1 MLAAALGIGLQ
12 AFIIGFS
19 GAMAPGPVLTVTIT
33 ETILRGRRSAIM
45 LMVGHALL
53 EIVLIAA
60 FVAGLRYVLAD
71 QLVVRAISVGGGIF
85 LVWMGANLLRQ
96 VVTGEA
102 RLDLRAA
109 GERPRHGPV
118 LDGVATSLSNP
129 YFIIWWATI
138 GATLVLK
145 ALALGP
151 VALAAFYIGHEGAD
165 FAWYGAVIAAVSGGR
180 RFITQRAYAWVLGAL
195 AAAVLALGLYYLADT
210 AVYLLR

>member
-45 LMVGHALL
+45 LMVGHAML

-71 QLVVRAISVGGGIF
+71 QLVVRVISVGGGIF
-85 LVWMGANLLRQ
+85 LVWMGSSLLRQ
-96 VVTGEA
+96 VLTGKA
-102 RLDLRAA
+102 RLDLDAA
-109 GERPRHGPV
+109 GERPRYGPV
-118 LDGVATSLSNP
+118 IDGIATSLSNP
-129 YFIIWWATI
+129 YFIIWWVTI

-151 VALAAFYIGHEGAD
+151 VALAALYIGHEAAD
-165 FAWYGAVIAAVSGGR
+165 FAWYGAVIVAVSGGR
-180 RFITQRAYAWVLGAL
+180 RLITPRVYGWVLGAL
-195 AAAVLALGLYYLADT
+195 ATAVFGLGLYYLADT
-210 AVYLLR
+210 AIYVLR